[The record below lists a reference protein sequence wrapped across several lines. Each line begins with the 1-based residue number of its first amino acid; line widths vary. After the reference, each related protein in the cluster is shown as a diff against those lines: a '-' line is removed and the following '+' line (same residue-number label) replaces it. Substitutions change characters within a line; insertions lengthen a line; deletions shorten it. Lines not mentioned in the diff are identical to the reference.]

1 VWTPIQR
8 YKNYENIRGI
18 IMSDNTSIVLIIAL
32 SFLFYGFGLYMTG
45 NKVPECKTAV
55 GEINGY
61 RNSPEE

>member
-1 VWTPIQR
+1 
-8 YKNYENIRGI
+8 
-18 IMSDNTSIVLIIAL
+18 MSDNTSIVLIIAL